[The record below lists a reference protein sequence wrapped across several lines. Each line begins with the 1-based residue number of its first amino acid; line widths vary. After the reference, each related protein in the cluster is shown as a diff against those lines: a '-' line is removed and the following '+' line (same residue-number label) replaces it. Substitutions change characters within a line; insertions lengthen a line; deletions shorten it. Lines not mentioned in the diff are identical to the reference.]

1 MPRIGNLLTLALLM
15 LAFSGCRNRA
25 PISYNHWTTTN
36 TRTSGQSNA
45 ASEKLIAAGNTV
57 YEMAK
62 ATSKPDKNGKL
73 TASITTRT
81 TFFPKQKAESRKIIG
96 GERARAL
103 AAAKEI
109 TAFNFNPTGLSVPP
123 QYLSGLRLIGLSFIW
138 DIEEAISNH
147 DYDKAIV
154 ACGSATQLGYA
165 LMGGGAYEASL
176 GSSLINAARLRM
188 VQVLRSLSG
197 LQLSKLGSVLQKA
210 SANRPPMQVSIE
222 NERDNM
228 LLGLQQAQ
236 DFFENNKLD
245 RLRERLGVSAKDTI
259 DMLESLEK
267 DPEKG
272 KALFDYIGNDI
283 QARTEWYLK
292 QVKNPRKAGLPPKKD
307 ETKSKLMFY
316 RYFGSSIENLV
327 PMLQSTYCR
336 TQLFVLECYLKQ
348 KMKMQKPLPESLS
361 LFSKSAI
368 IDPFTAEP
376 FYYKSSKSSYLLYSA
391 GEDGI
396 DNGGT
401 TDTSSY
407 RYPDLMLEKPKN

>member
-1 MPRIGNLLTLALLM
+1 LLTLALFMFGL
-15 LAFSGCRNRA
+15 SGCRNRA
-25 PISYNHWTTTN
+25 PVAFTHWAPTN
-36 TRTSGQSNA
+36 TRTSAQPNV
-45 ASEKLIAAGNTV
+45 ASQKLIAAGYAVDQQANLS
-57 YEMAK
+57 AK
-62 ATSKPDKNGKL
+62 SDLKGKL
-73 TASITTRT
+73 AAPITTRT
-81 TFFPKQKAESRKIIG
+81 TFFPKQKAEARKVIG
-96 GERARAL
+96 NYRSQAL
-103 AAAKEI
+103 EASKELS
-109 TAFNFNPTGLSVPP
+109 AFNYSPTGLGMSPP
-123 QYLSGLRLIGLSFIW
+123 YLSGLRLIGMSFIW
-138 DIEEAISNH
+138 DIEEAIGNH

-154 ACGSATQLGYA
+154 ACGSATRLGYA
-165 LMGGGAYEASL
+165 MMGGGAYEASL
-176 GSSLINAARLRM
+176 GSSFINDARLRIIPI
-188 VQVLRSLSG
+188 LHSLTG
-197 LQLSKLGSVLQKA
+197 LQLGTLGSALQKS

-245 RLRERLGVSAKDTI
+245 RLRERLGVSAKDTV

-267 DPEKG
+267 DQEKG
-272 KALFDYIGNDI
+272 KAMFDYIGSDI

-292 QVKNPRKAGLPPKKD
+292 QVRNPRKAGLPPKKD

-336 TQLFVLECYLKQ
+336 TQLFILECYLKQ
-348 KMKMQKPLPESLS
+348 KMKLQKPLPRSLS

-376 FYYKSSKSSYLLYSA
+376 FFYKAGQSSYLLYSA

-396 DNGGT
+396 DNGGA
-401 TDTSSY
+401 TDSSF
-407 RYPDLMLEKPKN
+407 RFPDLMLEKPKN